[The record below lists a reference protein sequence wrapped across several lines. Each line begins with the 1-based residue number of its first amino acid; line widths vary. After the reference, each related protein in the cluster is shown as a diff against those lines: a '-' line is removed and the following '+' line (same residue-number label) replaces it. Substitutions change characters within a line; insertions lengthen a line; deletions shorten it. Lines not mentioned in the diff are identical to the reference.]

1 MKLTCGFIQI
11 DSKTLNS
18 KDKNYKFSGQIC
30 VDGIETF
37 LVYKTSENDKIKY
50 YPYGKREFSFELVQE
65 HYGEDLDKTIEN
77 LVIAHSEKIKSDK
90 KHLSNLRKEARD
102 NSIKKKKAV

>member
-18 KDKNYKFSGQIC
+18 KDKNYKYSGQIC

-37 LVYKTSENDKIKY
+37 LVYKTLENDKIKY
-50 YPYGKREFSFELVQE
+50 FPYGKREFAYEQVVE
-65 HYGEDLDKTIEN
+65 HYGEDLDETIEN
-77 LVIAHSEKIKSDK
+77 LVVAHSEKIKSDK
-90 KHLSNLRKEARD
+90 KQLSFLRKQSKEK
-102 NSIKKKKAV
+102 ITKKKAV

>member
-18 KDKNYKFSGQIC
+18 KDKNYKYSGQIC

-37 LVYKTSENDKIKY
+37 LVYKTLENDKIKY
-50 YPYGKREFSFELVQE
+50 FPYGKREFAYEQIVE
-65 HYGEDLDKTIEN
+65 HYGEDLDETIEN
-77 LVIAHSEKIKSDK
+77 LVVAHSEKIKSDK
-90 KHLSNLRKEARD
+90 KQLSFLRKQSKEK
-102 NSIKKKKAV
+102 ITKKKAV

>member
-18 KDKNYKFSGQIC
+18 KDKNYKYSGQIC

-37 LVYKTSENDKIKY
+37 LVYKTLENDKIKY
-50 YPYGKREFSFELVQE
+50 FPYGKREFAYEQVVE

-77 LVIAHSEKIKSDK
+77 LVVAHSEKIKSDK
-90 KHLSNLRKEARD
+90 KQLSFLRKQSKEK
-102 NSIKKKKAV
+102 ITKKKAV

>member
-18 KDKNYKFSGQIC
+18 KDKKFKYSGQIC

-37 LVYKTSENDKIKY
+37 LVYKTSENDKIRY
-50 YPYGKREFSFELVQE
+50 YPYGKREFAYEQVVD
-65 HYGEDLDKTIEN
+65 HYGEDLDKTIEE
-77 LVIAHSEKIKSDK
+77 LVIAHSAKIKSDK
-90 KHLSNLRKEARD
+90 KHLANLRKQDRQQKPA
-102 NSIKKKKAV
+102 KKKVV

>member
-18 KDKNYKFSGQIC
+18 KDKNYKYSGQIC

-37 LVYKTSENDKIKY
+37 LVYKTLDNDKIKY
-50 YPYGKREFSFELVQE
+50 FPYGKREFSYEQVIE
-65 HYGEDLDKTIEN
+65 HYGDELDKTIEE
-77 LVIAHSEKIKSDK
+77 LVVAHSAKIKSDK
-90 KHLSNLRKEARD
+90 KQLSFLRKESRQEKSA
-102 NSIKKKKAV
+102 KKKAV